1 MLKIAMMTAW
11 NTDSGVAIHAEPVA
25 KAWIKMGHDLRI
37 FTFLKDD
44 YHGEEITAEDEP
56 FVTRCFGQS
65 AGTNYLDPRPILSAD
80 YDFFVA
86 QDLGMLPK
94 NKLAKI
100 FPLIKKKA
108 KTVHVVHDNAPS
120 PDPSFYQ
127 HDWDAVAYFDLRQ
140 EGFLKRIYG
149 ETTHYIPFPCFP
161 RRRDDKAKARRNLG
175 LPPDKKIVVVFCRR
189 SYRPYLPQLPDPDL
203 EDVHFLVLT
212 NRDIK
217 ADYPQTEVRREAFF
231 PHSLFD
237 EYLFAADALILHKMS
252 TAPQEIGILSST
264 AYQCLGTGCPIL
276 APRLS
281 DFVWPFDR
289 EVLKYA
295 DREEL
300 KTLLLDVLAEGER
313 YRESQAAA
321 EEFVEKYS
329 AENIAGQFIELFRS
343 L

>member
-11 NTDSGVAIHAEPVA
+11 NTDSGVAVHAEAVG
-25 KAWIKMGHDLRI
+25 KAWIEMGHDLRI

-44 YHGEEITAEDEP
+44 FHGEEITAEDEP

-65 AGTNYLDPRPILSAD
+65 TGTNFLDPRPILSAD
-80 YDFFVA
+80 YDYFVV

-94 NKLAKI
+94 DKLAQI
-100 FPLIKKKA
+100 FPLIKRKA
-108 KTVHVVHDNAPS
+108 KTVHVVHDNSPS
-120 PDPSFYQ
+120 ADPAFYQ
-127 HDWDAVAYFDLRQ
+127 HGWDAIVYFDLRQ

-149 ETTHYIPFPCFP
+149 ERAHYIPFPCFP
-161 RRRDDKAKARRNLG
+161 RRRGDKVEARRKLG
-175 LPPDKKIVVVFCRR
+175 LPLEKRIVVAFCRR
-189 SYRPYLPQLPDPDL
+189 SYQPYLPQLPDPDL
-203 EDVHFLVLT
+203 KDVLFLVLT
-212 NRDIK
+212 NRDIE
-217 ADYPQTEVRREAFF
+217 ADWPQTEVRREPYF

-300 KTLLLDVLAEGER
+300 KALLLDVFAGGER
-313 YRESQAAA
+313 HQESQTAA
-321 EEFVEKYS
+321 EEFVEQNS
-329 AENIAGQFIELFRS
+329 AENVAGQFIGLFRS